1 MDKEKILTIFL
12 GLLVGGLLAGGYFAS
27 GKLLP
32 LLNGKKQET
41 ITINTKPKNSPAK
54 TTALLTLSSPEDFS
68 NVTTGT
74 VTVSGKTL
82 SKARLVVFANADEK
96 IATASADG
104 NFSFD
109 IKLESGDNEIVV
121 TAFDPNSN
129 LQTSLKRTVIKEIA
143 KQ

>member
-41 ITINTKPKNSPAK
+41 ITINTKPKSSPVK
-54 TTALLTLSSPEDFS
+54 TASLLTLSSPEDFS

-74 VTVSGKTL
+74 ITVSGKTL
-82 SKARLVVFANADEK
+82 PEARLVVFANADEK

-129 LQTSLKRTVIKEIA
+129 LQTSLKRTVVKEIA